1 MKTMKMTALVCL
13 LAAAALPCRAQV
25 MAVVDAGVLSM
36 LSGTKA
42 EQVLYF
48 GQSIAEQIKNA
59 QNTFNQFQ
67 NMLRAEQRAL
77 NNLKG
82 IADVSSFDDFMSWQN
97 RQLYLERGAEERF
110 KNMGVKIGN
119 TTYRLQDVDKIPE
132 ALRESYGDFFE
143 KDFSEQQRKEM
154 WTRLGLSP
162 GSYVYLQTWQ
172 AREKALAEIILA
184 GKDNINA
191 ENMNAFEY
199 FKSVADKYAAD
210 AKRPEDK
217 KIQEKEILMDL
228 QMTAMDTN
236 RTLRNLSYDMALKN
250 ELELARQKQELT
262 PPAPPRL
269 SDTYHYSPFGPI
281 TEE

>member
-82 IADVSSFDDFMSWQN
+82 IADVSSFVLAL
-97 RQLYLERGAEERF
+97 LYL
-110 KNMGVKIGN
+110 I
-119 TTYRLQDVDKIPE
+119 IP
-132 ALRESYGDFFE
+132 
-143 KDFSEQQRKEM
+143 
-154 WTRLGLSP
+154 
-162 GSYVYLQTWQ
+162 
-172 AREKALAEIILA
+172 
-184 GKDNINA
+184 
-191 ENMNAFEY
+191 
-199 FKSVADKYAAD
+199 
-210 AKRPEDK
+210 
-217 KIQEKEILMDL
+217 
-228 QMTAMDTN
+228 
-236 RTLRNLSYDMALKN
+236 
-250 ELELARQKQELT
+250 
-262 PPAPPRL
+262 
-269 SDTYHYSPFGPI
+269 
-281 TEE
+281 